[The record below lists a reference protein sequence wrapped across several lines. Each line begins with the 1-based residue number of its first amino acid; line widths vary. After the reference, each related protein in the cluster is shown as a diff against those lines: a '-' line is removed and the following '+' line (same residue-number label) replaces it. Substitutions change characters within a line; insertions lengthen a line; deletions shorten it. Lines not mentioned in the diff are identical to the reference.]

1 MSRILDNEAVAIGV
15 TGWIV
20 LAALAAALPVVLAL
34 AAPPPAHHPEMAAAA
49 KAVLEALDPEAAGHA
64 RFAFSDEARRD
75 WHYVPRRRGGIALG
89 SLSPV
94 QQATVDRLLG
104 EILSPQGLTK
114 VHGIIELE
122 GILGRLEGNPAFRDP
137 GLYHLA
143 IFGDP
148 IVSRPWGWRLEGHH
162 LSLNVTS
169 VPDLGVA
176 PTPLFLGANP
186 ARVPDGDRAGWRVL
200 AAEEDLA
207 RALLGDL
214 DRAQLERAVLS
225 ERAPR
230 DIITGAQR
238 TAQLPEVQG
247 LAAADMT
254 EPQRGRLVRLIETYV
269 RNLQGEHADRH
280 LERILAGGIEG
291 IHFAWA
297 GGREPGQP
305 HYYRIHGPSLWIEYD
320 NTQNDANHVHSV
332 WRDPEGDFGDDLLR
346 RHYDESDHHHDR

>member
-1 MSRILDNEAVAIGV
+1 MANIGL

-20 LAALAAALPVVLAL
+20 VAVLAAALPVVVAL
-34 AAPPPAHHPEMAAAA
+34 TPPSPARHPEMAAAA
-49 KAVLEALDPEAAGHA
+49 TAVLEALDVEAAGRA
-64 RFAFSDEARRD
+64 RFAFADEERRD
-75 WHYVPRRRGGIALG
+75 WHYVPRHRAGIAVG
-89 SLSPV
+89 SLTPA
-94 QQATVDRLLG
+94 QRTAVDRLL
-104 EILSPQGLTK
+104 EATLSPQGQTK

-148 IVSRPWGWRLEGHH
+148 DLSNPWGWRLEGHH

-169 VPDLGVA
+169 APDLGVA

-207 RALLGDL
+207 RELVGDL
-214 DRAQLERAVLS
+214 DRAQLGRAILS

-254 EPQRGRLVRLIETYV
+254 GPQRQRLVRLIETYV
-269 RNLQGEHADRH
+269 RNLQGEHAERQLDR
-280 LERILAGGIEG
+280 IFAGGIEG

-297 GGREPGQP
+297 GGRGPGQP

-320 NTQNDANHVHSV
+320 NTQNDANHIHSV

-346 RHYDESDHHHDR
+346 RHYEESDHHHDR